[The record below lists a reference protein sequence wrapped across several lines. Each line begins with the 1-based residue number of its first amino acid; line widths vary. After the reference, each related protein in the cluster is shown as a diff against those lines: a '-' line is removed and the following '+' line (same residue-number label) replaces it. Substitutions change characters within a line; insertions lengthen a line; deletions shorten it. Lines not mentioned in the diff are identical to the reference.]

1 MRVKLI
7 ALVIALVVACGL
19 LIENGSSASPRRL
32 HADQRLTVSPHG
44 TLLEL
49 FETGLPS
56 QARRVGGDGFTLRY
70 TTRGTT
76 RSVFAREMSKSGL
89 RLSFEPVIVDGNTAT
104 AVRRTADLSLE
115 ITSQY
120 TFDHNTKM
128 LTINRKF
135 RNISKRRVTLQTL
148 RNYIDPT
155 LVFGAQ
161 ANHIEKKLEPASPVR
176 AGLTANLSCFSKCIP
191 PPVCPWE
198 EPPRCPRDLVYFKAR
213 WDGSSPRD
221 TILRWSSPITLMPK
235 TTNSPA
241 QEAFMVVQVVI
252 R

>member
-7 ALVIALVVACGL
+7 ALVIALLVASGL
-19 LIENGSSASPRRL
+19 LIENGSSASPRPL
-32 HADQRLTVSPHG
+32 HAVQRLTVSPHG

-70 TTRGTT
+70 KTRGTT
-76 RSVFAREMSKSGL
+76 RSVLARERNSSGL
-89 RLSFEPVIVDGNTAT
+89 RPSSEPVIVDGNTAT

-115 ITSQY
+115 ITSQF
-120 TFDHNTKM
+120 TFDHNTKL
-128 LTINRKF
+128 LTIKRKF
-135 RNISKRRVTLQTL
+135 RNISKHPVTLQML
-148 RNYIDPT
+148 RNYIDPA

-161 ANHIEKKLEPASPVR
+161 ANHFDKKLEPASLVR
-176 AGLTANLSCFSKCIP
+176 AGLTSNLSCFFECVP

-198 EPPRCPRDLVYFKAR
+198 EPPRCPRDLMYFKAR

-221 TILRWSSPITLMPK
+221 AILRWSNQITLMPK
-235 TTNSPA
+235 TKNKSA
-241 QEAFMVVQVVI
+241 EEAFSVVQVVI